1 MRTVLLLVC
10 VACVG
15 AFWNDQMPMRLLRET
30 TTSIDDNR
38 LQLKSI
44 NNEIQQLLQLQRVN
58 THNPSEYWAI
68 EQQFIELTKIKD
80 ILKNDMY
87 DLARKAI
94 NQNRI

>member
-38 LQLKSI
+38 LQMKSV
-44 NNEIQQLLQLQRVN
+44 NNEIQQLLQRVN
-58 THNPSEYWAI
+58 TYDPSEYWEM

-80 ILKNDMY
+80 MLKNDMY
-87 DLARKAI
+87 DLAKKAI